1 MHLYGAL
8 ASPYVARVALFARL
22 KGIELPVEP
31 PPGGH
36 IKSPEYLALNP
47 LGKMPTLVVEGIAL
61 PESEVICEFLEDLG
75 GGRSGLPGTPLHR
88 ARARLITR
96 VYDLYVAQHGSVLF
110 RKSNPEK
117 RDQAAVDAA
126 IAAITTGFGHL
137 EHFIEAEPF
146 AAGPDQSLADAAL
159 VPAFALLKR
168 TALPLFGIE
177 DPTDGR
183 GKLGRWWQA
192 VTADPLCTAFL
203 EDYAVA
209 VDGFLKMLAG
219 RK

>member
-1 MHLYGAL
+1 
-8 ASPYVARVALFARL
+8 
-22 KGIELPVEP
+22 
-31 PPGGH
+31 
-36 IKSPEYLALNP
+36 
-47 LGKMPTLVVEGIAL
+47 MPTLVVEGIAL

-75 GGRSGLPGTPLHR
+75 GGKPGLPGTPLHR

-110 RKSNPEK
+110 RNSNPEK

-146 AAGPDQSLADAAL
+146 AAGPDLSLADAAL

-183 GKLGRWWQA
+183 GKLARWWQA

>member
-8 ASPYVARVALFARL
+8 ASPYVARVALFARI
-22 KGIELPVEP
+22 KGIDLPVEP

-61 PESEVICEFLEDLG
+61 PESEVICEFLEDAAG
-75 GGRSGLPGTPLHR
+75 GSPGLPGTPLHR

-96 VYDLYVAQHGSVLF
+96 VYDLYVAQHGSILF
-110 RKSNPEK
+110 RNSNPAK

-126 IAAITTGFGHL
+126 IAAINTGFGHL
-137 EHFIEAEPF
+137 EHFIEAGPF
-146 AAGPDQSLADAAL
+146 AAGTELSVADAAL
-159 VPAFALLKR
+159 TPAFALLRR
-168 TALPLFGIE
+168 TALPMFGIE
-177 DPTDGR
+177 DPTAGS
-183 GKLGRWWQA
+183 GKLARWWQA
-192 VTADPLCTAFL
+192 VNANALCAGFL
-203 EDYAVA
+203 EEYSVA
-209 VDGFLKMLAG
+209 VDGFIKMLAG